1 MEIAEGRAVL
11 FYPGS
16 PEGVIRCYQDM
27 VYRIAFTYCKN
38 ASDAEDIMQ
47 EVFFRYLKNK
57 TGFSNEEHLKAWL
70 IRVTINASKSLLRSA
85 WFRKTTALPE
95 HGISHAPE
103 QVKPAAYYAVL
114 SLPEKYRSVVLLYYY
129 EEYTVGEIAKIL
141 RRTETAIQTQL
152 QRARAMLKAKL
163 KEDWEQ

>member
-1 MEIAEGRAVL
+1 M

-16 PEGVIRCYQDM
+16 PEGVIQRYQDV
-27 VYRIAFTYCKN
+27 VYRIAFIYCKN
-38 ASDAEDIMQ
+38 AFDAEDVMQ

-57 TGFSNEEHLKAWL
+57 TGFTGEEHLKAWL
-70 IRVTINASKSLLRSA
+70 IRVAVNVSKSLLRSA

-95 HGISHAPE
+95 HESPYVEE
-103 QVKPAAYYAVL
+103 QSKPDAYDAVL

-152 QRARAMLKAKL
+152 QRARAMLKEKL